1 MLTVKKTWAIML
13 VAVAFVLGVTAA
25 EAKVLESK
33 TKHFY
38 ITLDGDGVSKTIA
51 LFDPFRVFVQCQVN
65 RNGKDKIKIFVKSSA
80 GGWFVNDRNGPLAA
94 GKRVALF
101 SEDETTG
108 EAEYTDDDGEGS
120 AAAGNGAYLSID
132 GETLGLGLN
141 VFGHDCVAIG
151 TVTFIRGD
159 P

>member
-25 EAKVLESK
+25 EAKVLESQ
-33 TKHFY
+33 TKRFY
-38 ITLDGDGVSKTIA
+38 ITLDGDGASKTIS
-51 LFDPFRVFVQCQVN
+51 LFNPFRIFVQCQVN
-65 RNGKDKIKIFVKSSA
+65 RNGKDRIKIFVKSTA

-94 GKRVALF
+94 GQKVVLF
-101 SEDETTG
+101 NESETTG
-108 EAEYTDDDGEGS
+108 ETKYTDDDGEGS
-120 AAAGNGAYLSID
+120 AVAGNGAYVSIA

-141 VFGHDCVAIG
+141 VLGHDCVAIG
-151 TVTFIRGD
+151 TVTLIKGD

>member
-1 MLTVKKTWAIML
+1 MLTVKKTWSILL
-13 VAVAFVLGVTAA
+13 VAVALVLGVTAA
-25 EAKVLESK
+25 EAKVLESQ
-33 TKHFY
+33 TKRFY
-38 ITLDGDGVSKTIA
+38 ITLDGDGASKTIS
-51 LFDPFRVFVQCQVN
+51 LFAPFRVFAQCLVN
-65 RNGKDKIKIFVKSSA
+65 RNGKDKIKIFVKSTT
-80 GGWFVNDRNGPLAA
+80 GGWFVNDRNGPLEA
-94 GKRVALF
+94 GQRVVLF

-120 AAAGNGAYLSID
+120 AAAGNGAYVSIS

-151 TVTFIRGD
+151 TVTFIQGD